1 MHTIQTY
8 GYCTVNLEY
17 LREHLH
23 CLLLSFMKRLLLNT
37 EKALQWMD
45 VTKQCTVEMF
55 RIVMIKE
62 PKNGFSFV
70 FSITVHITAAAQG
83 QQFDSYTA
91 LSIILQATFLSY
103 VFTEC
108 ETNIFYE

>member
-8 GYCTVNLEY
+8 GYFTVNPEY
-17 LREHLH
+17 LREHCLFHETSKH
-23 CLLLSFMKRLLLNT
+23 CNGCMSQSN
-37 EKALQWMD
+37 
-45 VTKQCTVEMF
+45 TVEMF
-55 RIVMIKE
+55 RSVMIKE

-70 FSITVHITAAAQG
+70 FSITVHITVAAHG

-108 ETNIFYE
+108 ETNIFYQ